1 MIASHPEPLFELG
14 KLQAT
19 PAALQ
24 SIHDSGQDVSDFL
37 NQHVHGDWGALSEI
51 DRLNN
56 DEAVATGDRIFSVYR
71 TGNGT
76 KIWIITEPEDEAGNR
91 YLTTVVLPSEH

>member
-24 SIHDSGQDVSDFL
+24 SIQESGQEVNEFL
-37 NQHVHGDWGALSEI
+37 NQHIQGEWGALSEI
-51 DRLNN
+51 DRQNN

-71 TGNGT
+71 TANGT
-76 KIWIITEPEDEAGNR
+76 KIWIITEPENEAGQR
-91 YLTTVVLPSEH
+91 CLTTVILPSEH